1 MACGGCFCC
10 GARPSRCNY
19 ATVRRKSV
27 AASNQFLTVSAC
39 ASKLRP
45 VKVSAMP
52 VQVDSSRSYP
62 VQVVVTSARR
72 QRFLRGVATAVTAL
86 AAFIAILI
94 VSIISLALG
103 LT

>member
-1 MACGGCFCC
+1 
-10 GARPSRCNY
+10 
-19 ATVRRKSV
+19 
-27 AASNQFLTVSAC
+27 
-39 ASKLRP
+39 
-45 VKVSAMP
+45 
-52 VQVDSSRSYP
+52 
-62 VQVVVTSARR
+62 VVVTSARR